1 MTTLIIGP
9 DVGNEE
15 LQAAFAGA
23 AYPLEVAVKNLMPR
37 TFRHNALDIEL
48 RTCMGGI
55 ATETTVNIGEF
66 AQLQKLFTEAAA
78 IGRLNSYPEVLEL
91 RATIPVTKDLL
102 PDDSDAASDGLNTG
116 IGEELPPVGDNAAV
130 SDDGGQVGADSGSAD
145 GEALA
150 EGGGEELPP
159 VGDVAVSGG
168 GTDDEALAT
177 GGGEPPATADKAK
190 NRRGGK

>member
-91 RATIPVTKDLL
+91 RADIAVVGGGSADLE
-102 PDDSDAASDGLNTG
+102 PDAGGAAGGVLTPDG
-116 IGEELPPVGDNAAV
+116 GESPPVADDKQAAAGSGEGTQTQTQNQTDGGDPAAV
-130 SDDGGQVGADSGSAD
+130 VADGGLADGSAD
-145 GEALA
+145 GAGVSKSKKK
-150 EGGGEELPP
+150 GG
-159 VGDVAVSGG
+159 
-168 GTDDEALAT
+168 
-177 GGGEPPATADKAK
+177 
-190 NRRGGK
+190 